1 MKKTALLLIF
11 VIMSSSMIFSQVP
24 KEIILKAPQL
34 KSGKL
39 LMESL
44 SLRSSH
50 REFKSTPLSIDHL
63 SGLLWAAWGINRPE
77 SGKRTAPS
85 AVNWQDIILY
95 ACLPGGIYRYDEVAH
110 KLVLIKEGD
119 YRKATGLQ
127 AFAANALLNLIFV
140 SDYDRMERGSEQDK
154 LLYSGLSTGYIS
166 QNVYLYCA
174 SEGLN
179 TVVRASVDR
188 DELSKIMGLTEK
200 QHIVAAQSV
209 GYAPDKID

>member
-1 MKKTALLLIF
+1 MKKKALLLIF
-11 VIMSSSMIFSQVP
+11 VIMSSNMIFSQVP
-24 KEIILKAPQL
+24 QEIVLKAPQL

-44 SLRSSH
+44 NLRSSH
-50 REFKSTPLSIDHL
+50 REFSSTPLSIDHL
-63 SGLLWAAWGINRPE
+63 SGLLWASWGINRPE

-95 ACLPGGIYRYDEVAH
+95 VCLPEGIYRYDEVAH

-127 AFAANALLNLIFV
+127 DFAATAPLNLIFV
-140 SDYDRMERGSEQDK
+140 SDYDRMQRGSEQDK

-166 QNVYLYCA
+166 QNAYLYCA

-179 TVVRASVDR
+179 TVVRASINR
-188 DELSKIMGLTEK
+188 EELKKIMGLTES

-209 GYAPDKID
+209 GYVPAKND